1 MHSNVIQYHIQ
12 TMLTHHLSLTL
23 MVTQKCHL
31 LKLEPCMAGVEEAIL
46 HWSGKSFKH
55 ELYMCGKQNHL
66 QNLKNLVYECTGPI
80 VQSTISIQSMLM
92 LGGSGGMPS
101 QENFEK

>member
-1 MHSNVIQYHIQ
+1 MLNYHGHTTI
-12 TMLTHHLSLTL
+12 LSGGYIAGI
-23 MVTQKCHL
+23 MQKV
-31 LKLEPCMAGVEEAIL
+31 AGVEEAFL

-55 ELYMCGKQNHL
+55 ELYMCGKQDHL
-66 QNLKNLVYECTGPI
+66 QNLENLVYECTGRI
-80 VQSTISIQSMLM
+80 VRSTISMQSMLM